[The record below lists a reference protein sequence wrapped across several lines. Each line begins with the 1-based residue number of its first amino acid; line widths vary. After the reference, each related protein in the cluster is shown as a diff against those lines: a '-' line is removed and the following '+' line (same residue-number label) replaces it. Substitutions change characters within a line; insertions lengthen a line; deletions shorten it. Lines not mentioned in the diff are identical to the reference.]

1 MTNLNELVKIEEL
14 LLKYEEKE
22 KFIIDF
28 NEYIKLEKFLD
39 EIGYIT
45 DKYFSLLKEYN
56 EKLDKQDLNL
66 DAQIRIMNNFIEKSL
81 NSEIDYNIDN
91 VKEFMLKNNIK

>member
-45 DKYFSLLKEYN
+45 DKYFSLLKEYS

-66 DAQIRIMNNFIEKSL
+66 DAQMRIMNNFIEKSL

-91 VKEFMLKNNIK
+91 VKEFMLNNNIK

>member
-1 MTNLNELVKIEEL
+1 MTNLNELMDIEEK
-14 LLKYEEKE
+14 LLKFEKTD
-22 KFIIDF
+22 KFLMDF

-45 DKYFSLLKEYN
+45 DKYFSLLKEYD
-56 EKLDKQDLNL
+56 EKLTKQELNI
-66 DAQIRIMNNFIEKSL
+66 DAESRIMNNFIEKSL
-81 NSEIDYNIDN
+81 NSEIDYNIND

>member
-1 MTNLNELVKIEEL
+1 MTNLNELVSIEEK
-14 LLKYEEKE
+14 LLKFEESD
-22 KFIIDF
+22 KFLMDF
-28 NEYIKLEKFLD
+28 SEYIKLEKFLD

-56 EKLDKQDLNL
+56 DKLTKQELNI
-66 DAQIRIMNNFIEKSL
+66 DAESRIMNNFIEKSL
-81 NSEIDYNIDN
+81 NSEIEYNIND

>member
-1 MTNLNELVKIEEL
+1 MTNLNELVKIEEI

-45 DKYFSLLKEYN
+45 DKYFSLLKAYS

-66 DAQIRIMNNFIEKSL
+66 DAQMRIMNNFIEKSL
-81 NSEIDYNIDN
+81 NSEIDYSIDN

>member
-66 DAQIRIMNNFIEKSL
+66 DAQLIIMNNFIEKSL

>member
-1 MTNLNELVKIEEL
+1 MTNLNELVKIEEF

-45 DKYFSLLKEYN
+45 DKYFSLLKEYS

-66 DAQIRIMNNFIEKSL
+66 DAQMRIMNNFIEKSL

>member
-28 NEYIKLEKFLD
+28 NEYIKLEKILD

-66 DAQIRIMNNFIEKSL
+66 DAQMRIMNNFIEKSL

-91 VKEFMLKNNIK
+91 VKEFILKNNIK

>member
-45 DKYFSLLKEYN
+45 DKYFSLLKEYS

-66 DAQIRIMNNFIEKSL
+66 DAQMRIMNNFIEKSL

>member
-45 DKYFSLLKEYN
+45 DKYFSLLKEYS

-66 DAQIRIMNNFIEKSL
+66 DAQMRIMNNFIEKSL
-81 NSEIDYNIDN
+81 NSEIDYSIDN

>member
-66 DAQIRIMNNFIEKSL
+66 DAQMRIINNFIEKSL

>member
-1 MTNLNELVKIEEL
+1 MTNLNELVKIEES

-45 DKYFSLLKEYN
+45 DKYFSLLKEYS

-66 DAQIRIMNNFIEKSL
+66 DAQMRIMNNFIEKSL

-91 VKEFMLKNNIK
+91 VKEFMLNNNIK

>member
-45 DKYFSLLKEYN
+45 DKYFSLLKEYS

-66 DAQIRIMNNFIEKSL
+66 DSQMRIMNNFIEKSL

>member
-14 LLKYEEKE
+14 FLKYEEKE

-66 DAQIRIMNNFIEKSL
+66 DAQMRIINNFIEKSL
-81 NSEIDYNIDN
+81 NSEIDYSIDN